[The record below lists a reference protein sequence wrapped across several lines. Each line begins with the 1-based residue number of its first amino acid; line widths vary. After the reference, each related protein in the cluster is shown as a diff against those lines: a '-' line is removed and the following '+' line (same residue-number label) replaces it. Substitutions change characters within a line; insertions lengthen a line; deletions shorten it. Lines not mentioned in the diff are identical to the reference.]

1 MRHIILI
8 VFSML
13 VASLAHAQ
21 SRDNDVFF
29 KSYEGVTKLLRA
41 GGVEPSTLR
50 WGPIEA
56 QCSGLKLDKDP
67 VPYNQCRYQKAID
80 LVDFDNDRNACNAR
94 AQAEYP
100 DRLLSGA
107 ATLSITRNE
116 KVTNI
121 YERALSP
128 DELRF
133 KRMGSFDACM
143 SNKGWRDTGSAAR
156 GRISGCSSCIDQ

>member
-1 MRHIILI
+1 MRCIALL
-8 VFSML
+8 VLAML
-13 VASLAHAQ
+13 LAGTAHAQ
-21 SRDNDVFF
+21 PIGNDVFF
-29 KSYEGVTKLLRA
+29 KSYAGVTKLLRA
-41 GGVEPSTLR
+41 NGVEPSTLR

-56 QCSGLKLDKDP
+56 QCIGLKLDNDP

-94 AQAEYP
+94 AKGEYP

-107 ATLSITRNE
+107 ATLSITRND

-121 YERALSP
+121 YERVLSH

-133 KRMGSFDACM
+133 KRLGAFDACM
-143 SNKGWRDTGSAAR
+143 RNKGWRDTGSSAR
-156 GRISGCSSCIDQ
+156 GRITSCSSCIGQ